1 MKMTFTEYRELKAK
15 KENRKKKIKEF
26 FQLFFIFL
34 AVAGF
39 FIIVGTAG
47 KSDLNM
53 ITYGQVKIRLTIGL
67 AVLVVPALIAKKLGR
82 KIK

>member
-26 FQLFFIFL
+26 LQLFFGFL

-39 FIIVGTAG
+39 FTIVGTAG
-47 KSDLNM
+47 KSDLNA
-53 ITYGQVKIRLTIGL
+53 ITYEQVKIRLTIGL
-67 AVLVVPALIAKKLGR
+67 AVLVIPALIAKKLG
-82 KIK
+82 K

>member
-1 MKMTFTEYRELKAK
+1 MKKISFIDYRELKTK
-15 KENRKKKIKEF
+15 KENRKRKVKEF

-39 FIIVGTAG
+39 LIIVGTAG

-53 ITYGQVKIRLTIGL
+53 ITYEQVKIRLTIGL
-67 AVLVVPALIAKKLGR
+67 AVLVTPALIVKKLEG
-82 KIK
+82 K

>member
-1 MKMTFTEYRELKAK
+1 MKKISFAEYRKLKTK
-15 KENRKKKIKEF
+15 KENRKRKVKEF
-26 FQLFFIFL
+26 LQLFLGFL

-67 AVLVVPALIAKKLGR
+67 AVLVIPALIAKKLGN
-82 KIK
+82 K

>member
-1 MKMTFTEYRELKAK
+1 MKMTFAEYRELKTK

-26 FQLFFIFL
+26 LQLFFGFL

-47 KSDLNM
+47 KSDLDM
-53 ITYGQVKIRLTIGL
+53 VTYGQVKIRLTIGL
-67 AVLVVPALIAKKLGR
+67 VVLVVPALIAKKLGS
-82 KIK
+82 K

>member
-1 MKMTFTEYRELKAK
+1 MKKMTFAEHRKLKAK
-15 KENRKKKIKEF
+15 KENRKRKVKEF

-47 KSDLNM
+47 KSDLNA
-53 ITYGQVKIRLTIGL
+53 ITYEQVKIRLTIGL
-67 AVLVVPALIAKKLGR
+67 AVLVMPALIAKKLGS
-82 KIK
+82 K